1 MSIISDKWLHNIA
14 AEVLRLPP
22 LNPVVAGMLIS
33 VVELH
38 IKKII
43 QEAHKFQRHGK
54 SKLLSGKLIYGRR
67 SYRCVTLV
75 AFDARER
82 VVPSV
87 GVTVSN
93 HC

>member
-1 MSIISDKWLHNIA
+1 MYKLSPSPGLFSFISEKVMSIISDKWLHNIA

-54 SKLLSGKLIYGRR
+54 SKLLSGKLMY
-67 SYRCVTLV
+67 
-75 AFDARER
+75 
-82 VVPSV
+82 
-87 GVTVSN
+87 TVDEAIGAVQ
-93 HC
+93 